1 MTTTVTDQL
10 LRDLV
15 VGSHTE
21 GTTCLAVA
29 IERPVPLVAGTGER
43 RGSPLDL
50 HTAVTTPDSVNAAL
64 VAGAIRSAAGHPA

>member
-43 RGSPLDL
+43 RGSLSTFTLPSRLR
-50 HTAVTTPDSVNAAL
+50 T
-64 VAGAIRSAAGHPA
+64 R